1 MVSTSRLD
9 HILAWNTTWSK
20 MDWTNTGCNIPAFT
34 DVNCRRC
41 GRKCDSPNVF
51 ARSRVIRGE
60 ITDYVWSIFC
70 GHCTSTFDP
79 ETERFPKITEEESTW
94 LLLL

>member
-20 MDWTNTGCNIPAFT
+20 VDWTNAGWNIPALI
-34 DVNCRRC
+34 DVGCRRC

-51 ARSRVIRGE
+51 RGG
-60 ITDYVWSIFC
+60 ITDYVWCIFC

-79 ETERFPKITEEESTW
+79 ETERFPEITEEESTW